1 MNNELVILYD
11 IYGVL
16 LSDSAKQIFEEYYF
30 NNLSLSEISE
40 LNNVSRNAIHKRL
53 KDIENKLIDYDNKL
67 KLKAKKQQLL
77 SLITDK
83 ELKEKIDDIL

>member
-53 KDIENKLIDYDNKL
+53 KDIENKLIEYDNKL
-67 KLKAKKQQLL
+67 NLKNKKEQVL
-77 SLITDK
+77 SLINDVD
-83 ELKEKIDDIL
+83 LKNKIDNIL